1 MAINDANG
9 SRRTVVK
16 DCDMKKDAKNLEFTP
31 PRLDQVRDLFERNR
45 PEQDSLWLV
54 RLPLFVGVGVI
65 VLLMLTNNLALTILL
80 WGVFL
85 GVFGVAM
92 WRVRW
97 MRKLEREGMRVDELA
112 MRRKY
117 VEALRGA
124 WTLLPQARRR
134 HGLYMRMA
142 NVIAHCLGELKCYE
156 ASAEAYDQLIE
167 RLPLEG
173 DGVKQLR
180 VFRAIAWLMEDRLA
194 DADSALR
201 AMRGVKDDYKG
212 TILGATVAYA
222 ELLQCVKTFHF
233 EEGFLLSNRLLDDIR
248 PMGIEAG
255 YGHALMA
262 TCCYEMSKRATGDE
276 ERAGLMEKAKTWW
289 RNAVCL
295 MREEH
300 LLSRLPAEVKS
311 GKEMFRSGA

>member
-1 MAINDANG
+1 
-9 SRRTVVK
+9 
-16 DCDMKKDAKNLEFTP
+16 
-31 PRLDQVRDLFERNR
+31 
-45 PEQDSLWLV
+45 
-54 RLPLFVGVGVI
+54 
-65 VLLMLTNNLALTILL
+65 
-80 WGVFL
+80 
-85 GVFGVAM
+85 
-92 WRVRW
+92 
-97 MRKLEREGMRVDELA
+97 MRKMEREGMKIDELA

-124 WTLLPQARRR
+124 WVLLPRSKKR

-156 ASAEAYDQLIE
+156 ACAEAYDQLID
-167 RLPLEG
+167 RLPIEG

-201 AMRGVKDDYKG
+201 AMRGVKDDYRG

-233 EEGFLLSNRLLDDIR
+233 EEGLTMSNRLLDDIR

-262 TCCYEMSKRATGDE
+262 TCCYEMALRANEEEEKSGLMKRAKE
-276 ERAGLMEKAKTWW
+276 WW
-289 RNAVCL
+289 DNAVCL
-295 MREEH
+295 IREEH
-300 LLSRLPAEVKS
+300 LLDRLPAEVKR
-311 GKEMFRSGA
+311 GREMFKDHAG